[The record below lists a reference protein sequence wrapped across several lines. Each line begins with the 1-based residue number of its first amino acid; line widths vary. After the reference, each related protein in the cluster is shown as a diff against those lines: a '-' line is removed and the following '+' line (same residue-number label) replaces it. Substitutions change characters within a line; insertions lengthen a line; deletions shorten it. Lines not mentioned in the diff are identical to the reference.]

1 MLSLKT
7 FPRYAPRRPI
17 EQIIKPDSN
26 QIELIKLAQPE
37 TGIPY
42 TSFFIIMYIEKVKLM
57 IEINNP
63 ILILSNKGLVDE
75 YNIESK
81 AKFTNLEKLYEEES
95 RLLGS

>member
-1 MLSLKT
+1 
-7 FPRYAPRRPI
+7 
-17 EQIIKPDSN
+17 
-26 QIELIKLAQPE
+26 
-37 TGIPY
+37 
-42 TSFFIIMYIEKVKLM
+42 MYIEKVKLM